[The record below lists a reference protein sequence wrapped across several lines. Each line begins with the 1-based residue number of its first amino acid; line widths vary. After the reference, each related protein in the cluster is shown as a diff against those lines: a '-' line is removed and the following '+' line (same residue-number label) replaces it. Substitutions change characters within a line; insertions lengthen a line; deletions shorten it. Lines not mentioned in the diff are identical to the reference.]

1 MMSEKNTIFLAPSC
15 AVVFLS
21 LTEHSVISAIILT
34 AVALTSA
41 VLSYLFSKAI
51 ALLRGGAALQ
61 TVVICFATSAVLY
74 PLFSTIFTVP
84 TYAGGEAICGICAYF
99 ICINS
104 VSSDKHCFTLTC
116 AFFAIS
122 SLIVGVL
129 RELLSEGSFFGSKIP
144 FSEKLTI
151 RIFTG
156 AGGALLICAV
166 VIGALRFFTKTTI
179 SGGEKNE

>member
-1 MMSEKNTIFLAPSC
+1 MSEKNTIFLAPSC

-21 LTEHSVISAIILT
+21 LTEYSVMSAIIL
-34 AVALTSA
+34 AAAALTSA
-41 VLSYLFSKAI
+41 ILSYLFSKAI

-61 TVVICFATSAVLY
+61 TVVICFATSAVVY
-74 PLFSTIFTVP
+74 PLFSAIFTVP
-84 TYAGGEAICGICAYF
+84 TYAGGGAICGICTF
-99 ICINS
+99 FVCINS
-104 VSSDKHCFTLTC
+104 VSSGRSSFSLGCV
-116 AFFAIS
+116 FFAIS
-122 SLIVGVL
+122 SLLVGVL